1 VRIGLGFAERSF
13 EPTPPSAS
21 RRRLSFSHA
30 HAEAGLASN
39 SYPLK
44 VTVTQHVE
52 NDAKLNASVSK
63 AALVVDRDSL
73 RADWKVDTKA

>member
-21 RRRLSFSHA
+21 RRRLSFSHS

-39 SYPLK
+39 SSPLK
-44 VTVTQHVE
+44 VMVTEHVE
-52 NDAKLNASVSK
+52 NDAKLDTTVSK
-63 AALVVDRDSL
+63 AAVTVDRYSL
-73 RADWKVDTKA
+73 RTDWEVDVKV